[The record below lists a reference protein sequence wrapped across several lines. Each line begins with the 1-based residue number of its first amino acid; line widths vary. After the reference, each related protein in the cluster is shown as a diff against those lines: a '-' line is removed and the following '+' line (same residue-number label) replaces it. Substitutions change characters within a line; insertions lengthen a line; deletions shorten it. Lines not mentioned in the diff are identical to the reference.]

1 MVRGIMKYEFN
12 TDHISLLPQN
22 LENQEDIWSKSKS
35 SREYYNADLR
45 RLNECFKIIA
55 NKRENNDKRKSNKF
69 FI

>member
-1 MVRGIMKYEFN
+1 MKYEFN
-12 TDHISLLPQN
+12 TDQISIIKQS

-35 SREYYNADLR
+35 SREYYDADLR